1 MGRGSAQGRCASAQP
16 ESLAEEEIRR
26 RADCESA
33 VLCGVPRVIHGC
45 RGLTSVFD
53 RSSGSRPSSE
63 RRASRDPQPHPAR
76 GWGPSAMPGARRP
89 RAAHRGERQGRRT
102 HHSYRAARGRGAGA
116 PHTCAAVN
124 LRNHEPSGGH
134 KGTTPAPQIDT
145 FDIAQKNQLRRQSR
159 VDVITRSTGPSP
171 PTPWKHP
178 ALPFGGNA
186 GGSPQR
192 AKTQRRV

>member
-1 MGRGSAQGRCASAQP
+1 MGRGSAQGRCASALP

-45 RGLTSVFD
+45 SRTDLFSIGLRSRRRRRATRAAATRSRTPPAGGGRAQCRGPGGRGPHTAE
-53 RSSGSRPSSE
+53 SSRAGEHITRIE
-63 RRASRDPQPHPAR
+63 RRAVAGPGRPTRAPRSICATKRRGTRAQPP
-76 GWGPSAMPGARRP
+76 
-89 RAAHRGERQGRRT
+89 
-102 HHSYRAARGRGAGA
+102 HH
-116 PHTCAAVN
+116 
-124 LRNHEPSGGH
+124 
-134 KGTTPAPQIDT
+134 KDT

-159 VDVITRSTGPSP
+159 VDVITRSTGPSQ

-178 ALPFGGNA
+178 ALPVGGNA